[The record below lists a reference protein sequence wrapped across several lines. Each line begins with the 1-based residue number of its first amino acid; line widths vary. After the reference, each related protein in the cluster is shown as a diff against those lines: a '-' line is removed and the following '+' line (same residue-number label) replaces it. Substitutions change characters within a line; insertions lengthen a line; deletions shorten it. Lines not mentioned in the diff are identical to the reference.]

1 MHQIKDSRPA
11 GQPDRGGA
19 ERKLVMITEP
29 EALHPDPGHYDAR
42 GDDRYFGGAYETHDD
57 GNPCQTSTD
66 TGCRCLS
73 VVPCQVVS

>member
-29 EALHPDPGHYDAR
+29 EALHPDPGHYNAR
-42 GDDRYFGGAYETHDD
+42 GDDRYFGGRTRLTTTE
-57 GNPCQTSTD
+57 P
-66 TGCRCLS
+66 
-73 VVPCQVVS
+73 VPDVD